1 MFRDYE
7 DVPETATRWQ
17 LAQELAFNQL
27 GKFGTTKLGTNDG
40 VGVDP
45 VLVNGADGQGLG
57 FNTKA
62 DGGTS
67 GAFAAATTKGY
78 STGKIY
84 IAFDMQRKS
93 DAELD
98 EQDGTTDGYKMVT
111 NAETGAEEKK
121 YVRQIVAY
129 ANYFKDF
136 KKTLSKTT
144 LQKIYQVF
152 IYIMTQEQIPIK
164 FFKAISGI
172 AGLYEIRVE
181 ESGNIYR
188 IFCCMDEGRLV
199 ILFNGFQKKTQKT
212 PSEEIERAKRIMDE
226 YFAQKRK
233 EK

>member
-1 MFRDYE
+1 M
-7 DVPETATRWQ
+7 PEER
-17 LAQELAFNQL
+17 
-27 GKFGTTKLGTNDG
+27 
-40 VGVDP
+40 
-45 VLVNGADGQGLG
+45 
-57 FNTKA
+57 
-62 DGGTS
+62 
-67 GAFAAATTKGY
+67 
-78 STGKIY
+78 
-84 IAFDMQRKS
+84 
-93 DAELD
+93 
-98 EQDGTTDGYKMVT
+98 
-111 NAETGAEEKK
+111 K

-233 EK
+233 GEMI